1 MAILPVVQNFTLAIT
16 SSSVS
21 LNYSGMIPLVRENI
35 ILVNQNVT
43 PVKWCFAV
51 FGNVG
56 CS

>member
-35 ILVNQNVT
+35 VLVNQNVT
-43 PVKWCFAV
+43 L
-51 FGNVG
+51 
-56 CS
+56 